1 MQPSFSAAQRLDRL
15 PIGLFHRRI
24 LFMIGAGMFLAY
36 FDAML
41 QGSVLASLAASHWS
55 TLTSNGQFI
64 STTFLGMLIGSFLA
78 GVLADRYGRRFTW
91 QVNLLIIGVTSLAA
105 ALAPSMK
112 WLIGIRLIMGL
123 GLGAELAIGY
133 STMSE
138 FVPPQRRGRW
148 IALLTLIT
156 NAAVAVSAL
165 AGYFVIPLLGWRPL
179 FAAAGLGALV
189 VWITRTNMPESPRWL
204 EAEGRIDEADRVMT
218 EIEAEVGG
226 PLPPPHI
233 SAAREAPSPRA
244 SLAVLFSRAVI
255 RRTLL
260 GSLIT
265 VTINVVLYG
274 LLSWL
279 PTFLVIE
286 KLGVSESLR
295 YTMLM
300 SLGAPVGPLIACF
313 LSDRTGRRTNLA
325 AASVLSAALGA
336 AYAMVPSIEAA
347 TVVGFFL
354 FLSLYLLVALGLAS
368 YVPEL
373 FPTAYRMRGAG
384 VCMTAGRAAAAVVP
398 VFTVWAYQRGGIV
411 LILEVFCG
419 LLLAQGLAVLL
430 FGIDTENRPLEELAP
445 ERTYTENRDENS
457 REFLPGFGSDI
468 SMGTSAKTEAN
479 QPGD

>member
-15 PIGLFHRRI
+15 PLCGFHRRI

-41 QGSVLASLAASHWS
+41 QGSVLAALAASHWS
-55 TLTSNGQFI
+55 TLSSNGQFI

-138 FVPPQRRGRW
+138 FVPPHRRGRW

-165 AGYFVIPLLGWRPL
+165 AGYFVIPVLGWRPL

-226 PLPPPHI
+226 LFPEPEAT
-233 SAAREAPSPRA
+233 AAREAPMPRA
-244 SLAVLFSRAVI
+244 SLSVLFSRAVI

-286 KLGVSESLR
+286 RLGVSESLR

-325 AASVLSAALGA
+325 VASVLSAALGA
-336 AYAMVPSIEAA
+336 AYAMMPSIGAA

-354 FLSLYLLVALGLAS
+354 FLSCYLLVALGLAS

-445 ERTYTENRDENS
+445 ERTYTERRHEDS
-457 REFLPGFGSDI
+457 SEFLPDPEPY
-468 SMGTSAKTEAN
+468 SAIRSSPQTEAN

>member
-1 MQPSFSAAQRLDRL
+1 
-15 PIGLFHRRI
+15 
-24 LFMIGAGMFLAY
+24 
-36 FDAML
+36 
-41 QGSVLASLAASHWS
+41 
-55 TLTSNGQFI
+55 
-64 STTFLGMLIGSFLA
+64 
-78 GVLADRYGRRFTW
+78 
-91 QVNLLIIGVTSLAA
+91 
-105 ALAPSMK
+105 
-112 WLIGIRLIMGL
+112 MGL

-156 NAAVAVSAL
+156 NAAVAVAAL
-165 AGYFVIPLLGWRPL
+165 AGYFVIPVLGWRPL

-204 EAEGRIDEADRVMT
+204 EAEGRVDEADRVMT

-226 PLPPPHI
+226 FLPQ
-233 SAAREAPSPRA
+233 PSVITAKEVRLPRA
-244 SLAVLFSRAVI
+244 GLSVLFSRAVI

-325 AASVLSAALGA
+325 AASVLAAALGA
-336 AYAMVPSIEAA
+336 AYAMVPSIGAA

-398 VFTVWAYQRGGIV
+398 VFTVWAYQRGGITF
-411 LILEVFCG
+411 ILEVFCG

-445 ERTYTENRDENS
+445 ERTYTERRDENS
-457 REFLPGFGSDI
+457 REFLPDFGSDT
-468 SMGTSAKTEAN
+468 SMGASAETEAN

>member
-1 MQPSFSAAQRLDRL
+1 MLGFSVALRLDRL
-15 PIGLFHRRI
+15 PIGPFHRRI

-41 QGSVLASLAASHWS
+41 QGSVLAALAASHWS

-64 STTFLGMLIGSFLA
+64 SATFLGMLIGSFLA
-78 GVLADRYGRRFTW
+78 GVLADRYGRRFTG
-91 QVNLLIIGVTSLAA
+91 QVNLLIIGLTSLAA
-105 ALAPSMK
+105 ALAPSMG

-133 STMSE
+133 STLSE
-138 FVPPQRRGRW
+138 FVPPRRRGRW

-165 AGYFVIPLLGWRPL
+165 ASYFVIPVLGWRPL

-204 EAEGRIDEADRVMT
+204 EAEGRIEEADRVMT
-218 EIEAEVGG
+218 EIETEVGG
-226 PLPPPHI
+226 VLPVPDM
-233 SAAREAPSPRA
+233 AAVREAPLPRA
-244 SLAVLFSRAVI
+244 SLSVLFSRAVI

-286 KLGVSESLR
+286 KLGVSQSLR

-313 LSDRTGRRTNLA
+313 LSDRTGRRMNLA
-325 AASVLSAALGA
+325 AASVLAAGLGA
-336 AYAMVPSIEAA
+336 AYAMMPSIEAA

-384 VCMTAGRAAAAVVP
+384 VCMTAGRAAAAIVP

-411 LILEVFCG
+411 LILEAFCG

-430 FGIDTENRPLEELAP
+430 FGIDTENRPLEELTP

-457 REFLPGFGSDI
+457 RMFLPGAGLDIPVGS
-468 SMGTSAKTEAN
+468 GAEAEAN

>member
-1 MQPSFSAAQRLDRL
+1 MPGYTAAQRLDRL
-15 PIGLFHRRI
+15 PIGAFHRRI

-41 QGSVLASLAASHWS
+41 QGSVLAALAASHWS
-55 TLTSNGQFI
+55 TLASNGRFI

-78 GVLADRYGRRFTW
+78 GVLADRFGRRFTW

-105 ALAPSMK
+105 ALAPSMT
-112 WLIGIRLIMGL
+112 WLIGIRLIMGV

-138 FVPPQRRGRW
+138 FVPPRRRGRW

-156 NAAVAVSAL
+156 NAAVAASAL
-165 AGYFVIPLLGWRPL
+165 AGYFVIPVLGWRPL

-226 PLPPPHI
+226 VLPAPDI
-233 SAAREAPSPRA
+233 AAAREPPMPRA
-244 SLAVLFSRAVI
+244 SLSVLFSRTVI

-286 KLGVSESLR
+286 RLGVSESLR

-336 AYAMVPSIEAA
+336 AYALVPSIEAA

-398 VFTVWAYQRGGIV
+398 WFTVWAYQRGGIV

-445 ERTYTENRDENS
+445 EWTYTERRDENS
-457 REFLPGFGSDI
+457 REFLPDFGSDI
-468 SMGTSAKTEAN
+468 SMGTSAETEAN

>member
-1 MQPSFSAAQRLDRL
+1 
-15 PIGLFHRRI
+15 
-24 LFMIGAGMFLAY
+24 MFLAY

-41 QGSVLASLAASHWS
+41 QGSVLAALAASHWS
-55 TLTSNGQFI
+55 TLSGNGQFI
-64 STTFLGMLIGSFLA
+64 STTFLGMLVGSFLA

-105 ALAPSMK
+105 ALAPSMT
-112 WLIGIRLIMGL
+112 WLIGIRLIMGI

-138 FVPPQRRGRW
+138 FVPPRRRGRW

-204 EAEGRIDEADRVMT
+204 EAEGRSEEADRVMT
-218 EIEAEVGG
+218 EIEVEVGG
-226 PLPPPHI
+226 ALFDQTTPEPDTI
-233 SAAREAPSPRA
+233 AAREAPLPRA
-244 SLAVLFSRAVI
+244 SLTVLFSRAVI

-286 KLGVSESLR
+286 RLGVSESLR

-325 AASVLSAALGA
+325 VASVLSAALGA
-336 AYAMVPSIEAA
+336 AYALVPSIEAA

-398 VFTVWAYQRGGIV
+398 VFTVWAYRRGGIV
-411 LILEVFCG
+411 FILEVFCG

-445 ERTYTENRDENS
+445 ERTYTES
-457 REFLPGFGSDI
+457 RYEDSSVLLPGFGSDI
-468 SMGTSAKTEAN
+468 SMGTSAETEAN